1 MKIMN
6 HNYAIENHVA
16 EGYLLD
22 ELDET
27 ERDAYE
33 DHYFGCTMCADEVE
47 IVSEFIDTAKQVIRE
62 ESRPKPVAISTSPN
76 WFRRITVPIM
86 HPLPA
91 ALGMLLVMTSGV
103 MVYQRV
109 LQPIPIVPAIS
120 ADTVPIALTS
130 AHAAPEVVSV
140 RKGETA
146 LLRIALTPSEL
157 EQPVDSYRADIVTDS
172 GITKSSSPISS
183 QQAKKPVTLPLFT
196 NTLESGK
203 YFVVIR
209 GVNSNQTESRIKG
222 ELARLPF
229 ELKLQ

>member
-1 MKIMN
+1 MN

-33 DHYFGCTMCADEVE
+33 DHYFGCTTCAEEVE

-76 WFRRITVPIM
+76 WFRRITAPIM

-91 ALGMLLVMTSGV
+91 ALGMLLLMTSGV
-103 MVYQRV
+103 MVYQS
-109 LQPIPIVPAIS
+109 VPATPVLLVVSLSTPRI
-120 ADTVPIALTS
+120 TLTS
-130 AHAAPEVVSV
+130 AHAAQEVTSV
-140 RKGETA
+140 PKGEPVLLTYAVPPEA
-146 LLRIALTPSEL
+146 LK
-157 EQPVDSYRADIVTDS
+157 QHFDSYQADVVTDS
-172 GITKSSSPISS
+172 GIVKFSSTITPQKASAPV
-183 QQAKKPVTLPLFT
+183 KVTLPTSMLK
-196 NTLESGK
+196 SGK

-209 GVNSNQTESRIKG
+209 GVNSNQTESGIKG